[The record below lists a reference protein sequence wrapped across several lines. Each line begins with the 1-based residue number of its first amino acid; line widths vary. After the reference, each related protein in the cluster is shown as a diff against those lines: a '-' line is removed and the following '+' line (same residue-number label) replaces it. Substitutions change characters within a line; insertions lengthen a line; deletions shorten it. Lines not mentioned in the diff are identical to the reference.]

1 MSLRGRIALLAAGA
15 VALAVA
21 VSTLVAYFATGS
33 ILRGEIDSRLDV
45 RASMVEQPA
54 AGVMFTAAVPPPTI
68 PIVFDRL
75 IEVDSVLQVIDS
87 SGQVMVSM
95 IGVDP
100 LPVEEVDLFVAQG
113 GGRILRSVTLGDERF
128 RMVTAPMVG
137 GGAMQI
143 AISLTEAEGTLTGL
157 RLVLLV
163 VGLIGVLV
171 AAWIGW
177 LIANRALRPIG
188 DLTDAAETIA
198 STQELSTR
206 IPEPGRDEVGRLA
219 GSFNRMLDALEDS
232 RSRQQQLVTDASHEF
247 RTPLT
252 SLLTNVETLSR
263 HDDTFAPEDRVRV
276 LDDIAFE
283 LRGLSSLAEELVD
296 LATDPKAS
304 ARDMETFRL
313 DDVTAE
319 VVGRERR
326 RTGRQIDLLVA
337 SNGASGSDG
346 QSGYPDLV
354 ARAIRNL
361 IDNAHKWSPPD
372 TALLVSVSGQRVTV
386 ADHGPGIT
394 EADKPLVFE
403 RFYRST
409 EAKATPGSGLGLSIV
424 KHMADLHG
432 GRVFIDDAPGGGAV
446 VGFDLS

>member
-1 MSLRGRIALLAAGA
+1 VEAVDLSVARGG
-15 VALAVA
+15 
-21 VSTLVAYFATGS
+21 
-33 ILRGEIDSRLDV
+33 V
-45 RASMVEQPA
+45 RA
-54 AGVMFTAAVPPPTI
+54 
-68 PIVFDRL
+68 
-75 IEVDSVLQVIDS
+75 
-87 SGQVMVSM
+87 
-95 IGVDP
+95 
-100 LPVEEVDLFVAQG
+100 
-113 GGRILRSVTLGDERF
+113 LRTVNLSDERF

-137 GGAMQI
+137 GGAVQI
-143 AISLTEAEGTLTGL
+143 AMSLTEAEGTLTGL
-157 RLVLLV
+157 RLVLLG

-177 LIANRALRPIG
+177 LIANRALRPIA

-198 STQELSTR
+198 STHELSTR
-206 IPEPGRDEVGRLA
+206 IPEPGRDEIGRLA

-263 HDDTFAPEDRVRV
+263 HDDSFDPEDRARV

-296 LATDPKAS
+296 LATDPKGG
-304 ARDMETFRL
+304 ARDVEDFRL
-313 DDVTAE
+313 EDITAE

-326 RTGRQIDLLVA
+326 RTGRQIDVNLV
-337 SNGASGSDG
+337 SNGGPESGS

-372 TALLVSVSGQRVTV
+372 TPLQVTVSGRRLTVT
-386 ADHGPGIT
+386 DHGPGIS
-394 EADKPLVFE
+394 EGDKPLVFE

-424 KHMADLHG
+424 KHMADIHDG
-432 GRVFIDDAPGGGAV
+432 QVFVQDAPGGGAV
-446 VGFDLS
+446 VGFELP

>member
-1 MSLRGRIALLAAGA
+1 
-15 VALAVA
+15 
-21 VSTLVAYFATGS
+21 
-33 ILRGEIDSRLDV
+33 
-45 RASMVEQPA
+45 
-54 AGVMFTAAVPPPTI
+54 
-68 PIVFDRL
+68 VFDRL
-75 IEVDSVLQVIDS
+75 VEVDSILQVIDP

-95 IGVDP
+95 IGVVQ
-100 LPVEEVDLFVAQG
+100 LPVEAVDLSVAQG
-113 GGRILRSVTLGDERF
+113 GVRALRTVNLADERF

-137 GGAMQI
+137 GGAVQI
-143 AISLTEAEGTLTGL
+143 AMSLTEAEGTLTGL
-157 RLVLLV
+157 RLVLLG

-198 STQELSTR
+198 LTHELSTR
-206 IPEPGRDEVGRLA
+206 IPEPGRDEIGRLA

-232 RSRQQQLVTDASHEF
+232 RSRQHQLVTDASHEF

-263 HDDTFAPEDRVRV
+263 HDDAFAPEDRARV

-296 LATDPKAS
+296 LATDPKGNAGEL
-304 ARDMETFRL
+304 ETYRL
-313 DDVTAE
+313 EEVAAE

-326 RTGRQIDLLVA
+326 RTGRQIEMVA
-337 SNGASGSDG
+337 DRAPEPGD

-372 TALLVSVSGQRVTV
+372 TPLLVTVSGRKLTV
-386 ADHGPGIT
+386 ADHGPGISDG
-394 EADKPLVFE
+394 DKPLVFE

-424 KHMADLHG
+424 KHMADIHD
-432 GRVFIDDAPGGGAV
+432 GRVFVEDAPGGGAV

>member
-1 MSLRGRIALLAAGA
+1 VSLRGRIALLAAGA

-33 ILRGEIDSRLDV
+33 ILRGEIDERLSV

-54 AGVMFTAAVPPPTI
+54 AGVMFTAAMPPTI

-75 IEVDSVLQVIDS
+75 VEVDSILQVIDP

-95 IGVDP
+95 IGVGP
-100 LPVEEVDLFVAQG
+100 LPVEAVDLTVAKG
-113 GGRILRSVTLGDERF
+113 GVRALRTVNLADERF
-128 RMVTAPMVG
+128 RMVTAPMAG
-137 GGAMQI
+137 GGAVQI
-143 AISLTEAEGTLTGL
+143 AMSLTEAEGTLTGL
-157 RLVLLV
+157 RFVLLG
-163 VGLIGVLV
+163 VGLAGVLV

-177 LIANRALRPIG
+177 LIANRALRPIA
-188 DLTDAAETIA
+188 DLTNAAETIA
-198 STQELSTR
+198 STHELSTR
-206 IPEPGRDEVGRLA
+206 IPEPGRDEIGRLA

-232 RSRQQQLVTDASHEF
+232 RSRQHQLVTDASHEF

-263 HDDTFAPEDRVRV
+263 HDDSFAPEERARV

-283 LRGLSSLAEELVD
+283 LRGLSSLAGELVD
-296 LATDPKAS
+296 LATDPKGGAG
-304 ARDMETFRL
+304 EVEGFRL
-313 DDVTAE
+313 EEITAE

-326 RTGRQIDLLVA
+326 RTGRQIDVDLE
-337 SNGASGSDG
+337 SDG
-346 QSGYPDLV
+346 GPESGGQTGYPDLV

-361 IDNAHKWSPPD
+361 IDNADKWSPPD
-372 TALLVSVSGQRVTV
+372 APLLVTVSGRRLTV
-386 ADHGPGIT
+386 ADRGPGIS
-394 EADKPLVFE
+394 EGDKQLVFE

-424 KHMADLHG
+424 KHMADVHD
-432 GRVFIDDAPGGGAV
+432 GRVFVEDAPGGGAV
-446 VGFDLS
+446 VGFELP

>member
-1 MSLRGRIALLAAGA
+1 VSLRGRIALLAAGA

-33 ILRGEIDSRLDV
+33 ILRGEIDERLAV

-54 AGVMFTAAVPPPTI
+54 AGVMFTAALPPTI

-75 IEVDSVLQVIDS
+75 VEVDSILQVIDP

-95 IGVDP
+95 IGVVP
-100 LPVEEVDLFVAQG
+100 LPVEAVDLSVAQG
-113 GGRILRSVTLGDERF
+113 GVRALRTVKLADERF

-137 GGAMQI
+137 GGAVQI
-143 AISLTEAEGTLTGL
+143 AMSLTEAEGTLTGL
-157 RLVLLV
+157 RLVLLG

-198 STQELSTR
+198 STHELSTR
-206 IPEPGRDEVGRLA
+206 IPEPGRDEIGRLA

-263 HDDTFAPEDRVRV
+263 HDDSFAPDDRAQV
-276 LDDIAFE
+276 LEDIAFE

-296 LATDPKAS
+296 LATDPKGGAHDVE
-304 ARDMETFRL
+304 AFRL
-313 DDVTAE
+313 EEITAE

-326 RTGRQIDLLVA
+326 RTGRQIDLDLL
-337 SNGASGSDG
+337 SNGDPEPGG

-354 ARAIRNL
+354 ERAIRNL
-361 IDNAHKWSPPD
+361 IDNAHKWSPSD
-372 TALLVSVSGQRVTV
+372 TPLLVTVSGRRLTV
-386 ADHGPGIT
+386 VDHGPGISQS
-394 EADKPLVFE
+394 DKLLVFE

-424 KHMADLHG
+424 KHMAEVHG
-432 GRVFIDDAPGGGAV
+432 GRVFVEDAPGGGAV
-446 VGFDLS
+446 VGFELP

>member
-33 ILRGEIDSRLDV
+33 ILRGEIDERLAV

-54 AGVMFTAAVPPPTI
+54 AGVIFTAALPPTV

-75 IEVDSVLQVIDS
+75 VEVDSILQVIDP

-95 IGVDP
+95 VGAVP
-100 LPVEEVDLFVAQG
+100 LPVEVGDLSVAQG
-113 GGRILRSVTLGDERF
+113 GLRTLRTVNLADERF

-137 GGAMQI
+137 GGAVQI
-143 AISLTEAEGTLTGL
+143 AMSLTEAEGTLTGL
-157 RLVLLV
+157 RLVLLG

-177 LIANRALRPIG
+177 LIANRALRPIA

-198 STQELSTR
+198 STHELSTR
-206 IPEPGRDEVGRLA
+206 IPEPGRDEIGRLA

-263 HDDTFAPEDRVRV
+263 HDDSFAPEDRARV

-296 LATDPKAS
+296 LATDPKGG
-304 ARDMETFRL
+304 ARDVEDFRL
-313 DDVTAE
+313 EDITAE

-326 RTGRQIDLLVA
+326 RTGRQIDVNLV
-337 SNGASGSDG
+337 SNGGPESGS

-372 TALLVSVSGQRVTV
+372 TPLQVTVSGRRLTVT
-386 ADHGPGIT
+386 DHGPGIS
-394 EADKPLVFE
+394 EGDKPLVFE

-424 KHMADLHG
+424 KHMADIHD
-432 GRVFIDDAPGGGAV
+432 GRVFVEDAPGGGAV
-446 VGFDLS
+446 VGFELP

>member
-21 VSTLVAYFATGS
+21 ASTLVAYFATGS
-33 ILRGEIDSRLDV
+33 ILRGEIDGRLNL

-54 AGVMFTAAVPPPTI
+54 AGTMFTAAPPPTI

-75 IEVDSVLQVIDS
+75 IEVDSLLQVIDP

-95 IGVDP
+95 IGVEP
-100 LPVEEVDLFVAQG
+100 LPVEEVDLFVARG
-113 GGRILRSVTLGDERF
+113 GGRVLRTVTLGDQRL

-137 GGAMQI
+137 GGAVQI

-157 RLVLLV
+157 RLVLIG
-163 VGLIGVLV
+163 VGLIGALV

-252 SLLTNVETLSR
+252 SLLTNVETLTR
-263 HDDTFAPEDRVRV
+263 HDNSYTPEDRVRV

-296 LATDPKAS
+296 LATDPKGG
-304 ARDMETFRL
+304 ARVVEAFRL
-313 DDVTAE
+313 GEITAD

-326 RTGRQIDLLVA
+326 RTGRQIDVNLV
-337 SNGASGSDG
+337 SNGGPESGG
-346 QSGYPDLV
+346 QSGYPELV

-372 TALLVSVSGQRVTV
+372 TPLLVTVSGRRLTV
-386 ADHGPGIT
+386 ADHGPGIS
-394 EADKPLVFE
+394 EGDKPLVFE

-424 KHMADLHG
+424 KHMADIHD
-432 GRVFIDDAPGGGAV
+432 GRVFVEDAPGGGAV
-446 VGFDLS
+446 VGFELP